1 VTNRFWQ
8 RILEVSKVDLNKQI
22 ANISGKEMHTILENL
37 CKKKFQVT
45 GKSTFKDE
53 FVTAGGVDLKEINF
67 KNMSSK
73 ILPNFYVAGEVLNI
87 DAVTG
92 GFNFQAC
99 WSEAWLI
106 AQNLNNL

>member
-1 VTNRFWQ
+1 M
-8 RILEVSKVDLNKQI
+8 K
-22 ANISGKEMHTILENL
+22 
-37 CKKKFQVT
+37 VT
-45 GKSTFKDE
+45 GKSTYKDE
-53 FVTAGGVDLKEINF
+53 FVTAGGVNLKEINF

-73 ILPNFYVAGEVLNI
+73 ILENVYVAGEVLNI

-106 AQNLNNL
+106 AQDLNSIEL

>member
-1 VTNRFWQ
+1 MWFKIFEKLCQNVMK
-8 RILEVSKVDLNKQI
+8 VS
-22 ANISGKEMHTILENL
+22 
-37 CKKKFQVT
+37 
-45 GKSTFKDE
+45 GKSTYKDE

-73 ILPNFYVAGEVLNI
+73 ILENFYVAGEVLNI

-106 AQNLNNL
+106 AQDLNLKEI

>member
-1 VTNRFWQ
+1 MQ
-8 RILEVSKVDLNKQI
+8 K
-22 ANISGKEMHTILENL
+22 ILENL
-37 CKKKFQVT
+37 CRKKLKVN

-53 FVTAGGVDLKEINF
+53 FVTAGGIDLKEINF

-73 ILPNFYVAGEVLNI
+73 LLPNFHIAGEVLNI

-106 AQNLNNL
+106 AQHLNSLS